1 MLQFYTLLNV
11 FLSVVSEDGSG
22 GYSSPTSAAGNKQ
35 HSNHNGGGLPAFAQ
49 RFGTHTSS
57 ASAYTAAGSS
67 RPSGSYHPITT
78 SGVMPYHLTAA
89 NISGAGSASDAS
101 SLQWAAVAS
110 HGYPNTDGTL
120 NYVPMP
126 HNQTGRN
133 RSNASFSA
141 AASLSACKY
150 TYIIIC
156 GRCSLKFPIFSIKTK
171 FFRKLTFF
179 LNL

>member
-1 MLQFYTLLNV
+1 MHLYYFYVYSSILLSI
-11 FLSVVSEDGSG
+11 FLPVVPEDGAG
-22 GYSSPTSAAGNKQ
+22 EYSSPTSAAGNKQ

-49 RFGTHTSS
+49 RFGMHTSS

-67 RPSGSYHPITT
+67 RSSGSYHPITT

-89 NISGAGSASDAS
+89 NNASAGGASDTS

-126 HNQTGRN
+126 NNQTGRN

-150 TYIIIC
+150 TRIM
-156 GRCSLKFPIFSIKTK
+156 S
-171 FFRKLTFF
+171 FRYFHLF
-179 LNL
+179 LNFF